1 MKDIDIVFVDI
12 DCTLLNHS
20 TRPPVYDFDSISA
33 LKEAQSQGVLVFLCT
48 ARPYHS
54 VKRIGLFDLFKP
66 DGMIL
71 ANGGLALYGDK
82 VLYETA
88 MDPKDFEKFCE
99 VALSVGANVEGIRRY
114 DSFLILPP
122 DKAVDALFET
132 YPEDYPPVMDYHNQE
147 VIGATLFAYKDLDDV
162 IIPKIPKMLYYF
174 RYHDYGVDTAAT
186 PHIKGDTVK
195 IVLDKLGISK
205 ERAMAIGDD
214 LADISMFEQVKYC
227 VAMDNGRDEVKEAA
241 THVTASISDHGVKKI
256 IESHVLKK

>member
-54 VKRIGLFDLFKP
+54 VKRIGLFDLFQP

-99 VALSVGANVEGIRRY
+99 VALSVGAR
-114 DSFLILPP
+114 L
-122 DKAVDALFET
+122 
-132 YPEDYPPVMDYHNQE
+132 
-147 VIGATLFAYKDLDDV
+147 TLYLK
-162 IIPKIPKMLYYF
+162 
-174 RYHDYGVDTAAT
+174 
-186 PHIKGDTVK
+186 HI
-195 IVLDKLGISK
+195 
-205 ERAMAIGDD
+205 
-214 LADISMFEQVKYC
+214 Q
-227 VAMDNGRDEVKEAA
+227 
-241 THVTASISDHGVKKI
+241 KI
-256 IESHVLKK
+256 ILQ